1 MRLLI
6 PASILALAAAIV
18 SSNGVSQ
25 TGKQVQTV
33 INPQSQT
40 LATAART
47 ELSAGRLDEA
57 AGLLETALAVDPRN
71 RSAYVLLGDVSRR
84 QGLPGKA
91 IRFYREALTLDPN
104 DRAAL
109 AGQGEALVAK
119 GAVAKARE
127 NLAKLSTLCGGR
139 CPEQGSLAAAID
151 RGPPVVA
158 QAQGQPASVVQ

>member
-1 MRLLI
+1 MRLII
-6 PASILALAAAIV
+6 PASCLALAAAIV
-18 SSNGVSQ
+18 SSTGVSQ
-25 TGKQVQTV
+25 TPKAVAAPL
-33 INPQSQT
+33 NAQSVT
-40 LATAART
+40 LTTAAR
-47 ELSAGRLDEA
+47 SALGGGQLDEA

-71 RSAYVLLGDVSRR
+71 RGAYVLLGDVSRR

-91 IRFYREALTLDPN
+91 IRFYREALALDPN

-127 NLAKLSTLCGGR
+127 NLAKLAKLCGGN
-139 CPEQGSLAAAID
+139 CPEQASLAAAIT

-158 QAQGQPASVVQ
+158 QAQGQPTSAVQ